1 MATKQETGT
10 PTHHCGT
17 SSAAINARLCHWLQT
32 PLGASLLVAE
42 QAQLDA
48 LLPDLF
54 GYHLLRIGP
63 PVGVDLTGAS
73 RIPHRAVMDE
83 GDEVQLTGA
92 MAHFHGHAT
101 ALPVAC
107 DSLDVLVLHHTLEF
121 SAAPH
126 EVLRE
131 ADRVLIPEGH
141 VVLLGF
147 NVWSLWM
154 IWRLLTAWRGHVP
167 WCGRFHSV
175 ARVKDW
181 LRLLG
186 FDIVH
191 AHVYFLRSPA
201 QYMGVMRR
209 LRLFESWGRR
219 IRALL
224 GSGYVIV
231 ARKRIATLTPIR
243 PRWRPRRQL
252 IASGVA
258 QPLRRDPPRH

>member
-1 MATKQETGT
+1 MADRQETGIH
-10 PTHHCGT
+10 THRCGT
-17 SSAAINARLCHWLQT
+17 SPAVINTQLRHWLQT
-32 PLGASLLVAE
+32 PLGASLLLAE
-42 QAQLDA
+42 QAQLDV

-63 PVGVDLTGAS
+63 AVGVDLTGAS

-83 GDEVQLTGA
+83 GDEVPLTGG

-154 IWRLLTAWRGHVP
+154 IWRLLTAWRGQVP
-167 WCGRFHSV
+167 WCGRFHSA

-191 AHVYFLRSPA
+191 AQVYFLHSPV
-201 QYMGVMRR
+201 QYRGVMRR
-209 LRLFESWGRR
+209 LRLVESVGRR
-219 IRALL
+219 IQPLL
-224 GSGYVIV
+224 GGGYVIV
-231 ARKRIATLTPIR
+231 ARKRVATLTPIR

-258 QPLRRDPPRH
+258 QPFRRDPPRN